1 MKKKV
6 SKKKTP
12 KKQTRQFPKIYLI
25 ITEEL
30 KFFRRK
36 FKIIAFGF
44 VFGVIFALLLISAI
58 DLVANVGKKNSLDTQ
73 RKHLQSQVAYWQN
86 FVNKQ
91 KGYRDGYFMLAVLNY
106 QLKDFEKAGEYL
118 AKTLSIDSGFSPAKD
133 FQEILDKQVR

>member
-12 KKQTRQFPKIYLI
+12 KKQTRQFPKINRF

-30 KFFRRK
+30 EFFREK

-86 FVNKQ
+86 FVTEQ

-106 QLKDFEKAGEYL
+106 QLKNFEKAGEYL
-118 AKTLSIDSGFSPAKD
+118 QKTLSIDSGFSPALD
-133 FQEILDKQVR
+133 FERVLSKNK